1 VTIVDPHLKRD
12 DGYHV
17 YKEAKDRDF
26 LIKKS
31 DNTVFDGWCWPGSSS
46 WVDYTDPK
54 AQRWWA
60 ENFRLDRYS
69 GSRDNLFIWNDMNEA
84 RKFDIHVVQNE
95 KTVLCEI

>member
-12 DGYHV
+12 DDYYV
-17 YKEAKDRDF
+17 YKEAKDNDL

-46 WVDYTDPK
+46 WVDYTNPK

-60 ENFRLDRYS
+60 GKFGFDQYK

-84 RKFDIHVVQNE
+84 RRFYIHVAQNE
-95 KTVLCEI
+95 KRSV